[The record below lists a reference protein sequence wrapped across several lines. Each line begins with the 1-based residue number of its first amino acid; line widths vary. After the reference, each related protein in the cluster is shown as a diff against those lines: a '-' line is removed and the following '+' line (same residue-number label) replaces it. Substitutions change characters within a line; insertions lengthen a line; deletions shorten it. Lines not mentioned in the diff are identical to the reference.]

1 MKWGPSKEGPIGG
14 VDRHPEKRRRAC
26 RRGGREEGEMG
37 ALEEVRDLAESV
49 AGRRDLRLW
58 DVELSGGRGNSV
70 VRVYVDGEEGVD
82 LDTVAEISQEL
93 SRGLDLRDPFPGR
106 YVLEVSSPGLERSLK
121 RPEHFSASVGKKVT
135 MKTKRP
141 LNGSSHRID
150 GLIRSAGAAAV
161 QIVLEGADGSGEP
174 QVEVP
179 YDQVKMARTVFEWQS
194 E

>member
-1 MKWGPSKEGPIGG
+1 
-14 VDRHPEKRRRAC
+14 
-26 RRGGREEGEMG
+26 MG

-58 DVELSGGRGNSV
+58 DVELGGGRGNSV

-135 MKTKRP
+135 MKTKRA
-141 LNGSSHRID
+141 LNGGSHRID
-150 GLIRSAGAAAV
+150 GLIRSAGTVAV
-161 QIVLEGADGSGEP
+161 QIELDGANEHGEP

-179 YDQVKMARTVFEWQS
+179 YDQVKTARTVFEWQS
-194 E
+194 Q

>member
-1 MKWGPSKEGPIGG
+1 
-14 VDRHPEKRRRAC
+14 VD
-26 RRGGREEGEMG
+26 
-37 ALEEVRDLAESV
+37 S
-49 AGRRDLRLW
+49 
-58 DVELSGGRGNSV
+58 
-70 VRVYVDGEEGVD
+70 EEGVD
-82 LDTVAEISQEL
+82 LDTVAEMSQEL

-121 RPEHFSASVGKKVT
+121 RPEHWSASVGKKVT

-141 LNGSSHRID
+141 LNGNSHRID

-161 QIVLEGADGSGEP
+161 QIVLEAADDSAEP